1 MSTFID
7 LFSFLLS
14 NGLKFTQRGCVSQC
28 GLQITVWNFIVSQLP
43 DVQAKLGEQPG
54 RKLCLPVQ
62 DCREQKRTQAHNL
75 SQSWNFQKG

>member
-1 MSTFID
+1 MD

-28 GLQITVWNFIVSQLP
+28 GLQITAWNFIVSQLP
-43 DVQAKLGEQPG
+43 DVQAKLGEKPG

-62 DCREQKRTQAHNL
+62 SCREQKMTQPHNL
-75 SQSWNFQKG
+75 SKSWNFQKG